1 MKISLTVNGRL
12 RRLSVNP
19 KATLLTVL
27 RDELD
32 LIGAKHGC
40 DGGECGACTVLLDGR
55 AISSCTILAAAARD
69 RQILTVE
76 GLANNGSLHPLQKA
90 FVDRGALQCGFCA
103 AGMLISAKA
112 LLDKTLTPNRDQVK
126 RALAGNLC
134 RCTGYQGIIDAVLD
148 AADMLR
154 GGTR

>member
-1 MKISLTVNGRL
+1 MNISFTVNGTV
-12 RRLSVNP
+12 RRLVVSP
-19 KATLLTVL
+19 DATLLMVL

-40 DGGECGACTVLLDGR
+40 DGGECGACTVLLDGQ
-55 AISSCTILAAAARD
+55 AVSSCTTLAVAARD

-76 GLANNGSLHPLQKA
+76 GLAHNGCLHPLQKA

-103 AGMLISAKA
+103 GGMLMSAKA
-112 LLDKTLTPNRDQVK
+112 LLDRTTTPSRDQVK

-134 RCTGYQGIIDAVLD
+134 RCSGYQGIIDAVLD
-148 AADMLR
+148 AAAVLR
-154 GGTR
+154 GEVR

>member
-27 RDELD
+27 RDDLD

-154 GGTR
+154 SEAR

>member
-154 GGTR
+154 SEAR

>member
-154 GGTR
+154 GEAR